1 MKDGKG
7 GVVVY
12 NEEEI
17 EDSIRF
23 CKEMDTYYKTGCF
36 TNPKN
41 VFDWEE
47 FLPIAKAEV
56 EQRRKDSCSFD
67 DMRLQEAI
75 SFTDALLN
83 KEDSG
88 SKTHT
93 TNDSVRMN
101 VFEHSAMGGSGIFGT
116 QSGGFGN
123 GAEKL
128 QTPEGVTLEQ
138 LIPPEHESKKKVKA
152 KKPKKQPST
161 DIVAEEEEEE
171 ISFGKIMLQRSCEVV
186 FCIGIAF
193 VLSAGYN
200 HFIGTHTVVEGT
212 SMETTLHDED
222 NLAINKIGYRF
233 HNPERYDI
241 VVFPYDDETYY
252 IKRIIGLPNE
262 TVQIIN
268 GRICINGKIIKEDYG
283 LELIDNPGNA
293 VEPIKLG
300 ADEYFVLGDNRNQS
314 KDSRSSEVGLI
325 KRDKIIGKA
334 VFRFYPFDT
343 FGKIE

>member
-1 MKDGKG
+1 M
-7 GVVVY
+7 Y

-23 CKEMDTYYKTGCF
+23 CKEMDTYYKAGCF

-41 VFDWEE
+41 VFDWEQ

-56 EQRRKDSCSFD
+56 ERRKKDSCSFD

-75 SFTDALLN
+75 AFADALLKNEKSEN
-83 KEDSG
+83 KAYTAD
-88 SKTHT
+88 KTVQT
-93 TNDSVRMN
+93 RTC
-101 VFEHSAMGGSGIFGT
+101 EHSALNASDMFGT
-116 QSGGFGN
+116 QKGGFVN
-123 GAEKL
+123 NAERL
-128 QTPEGVTLEQ
+128 QTPEGVTFEQ
-138 LIPPEHESKKKVKA
+138 IIPPKHETKKNVKA
-152 KKPKKQPST
+152 KKQPT
-161 DIVAEEEEEE
+161 DIIADEEED
-171 ISFGKIMLQRSCEVV
+171 ISFGKIMLQRLFEVV
-186 FCIGIAF
+186 ICIGIAF
-193 VLSAGYN
+193 ALSAGYN
-200 HFIGTHTVVEGT
+200 HFIGTHTVVEGS

-222 NLAINKIGYRF
+222 NLVIDKIGYRF
-233 HNPERYDI
+233 HSPERYDI
-241 VVFPYDDETYY
+241 IVFPYDEETYY

-268 GRICINGKIIKEDYG
+268 GRVCINGKMIKEEYG
-283 LELIDNPGNA
+283 LEQIDNPGNA
-293 VEPIKLG
+293 VEPITLG

-325 KRDKIIGKA
+325 RRDKIIGKA